1 MALWKNFNITREVLI
16 MLTVGD
22 PFPSFDLTAIGA
34 FGAKMDFH
42 NLSYNSQDA
51 WLVIVAWPLDF
62 THVCPT
68 EILGYNELYNE
79 FEDAGGRLIGLS
91 TDHHPS
97 HLAWRQSRDD
107 LFNVLYPWLS
117 DGAHR
122 LSRALGILKPDG
134 TCMRATF
141 ITDSNMI
148 IRYVTVHDEL
158 VGRNPD
164 ETLRVLRALKTN
176 ALTPCGWAEGDPTL

>member
-1 MALWKNFNITREVLI
+1 

-22 PFPSFDLTAIGA
+22 TFPSFNLIAIGA

-42 NLSYNSQDA
+42 NLSCNLQDN
-51 WLVIVAWPLDF
+51 WLVVVAWPLDF

-68 EILGYNELYNE
+68 EILGYNELYHE
-79 FEDAGGRLIGLS
+79 FEEAGGRLVGLS

-97 HLAWRQSRDD
+97 HLAWRQSRED
-107 LFNVLYPWLS
+107 LFNVHFSWLS

-122 LSRALGILKPDG
+122 LSKALGILKPDG

-141 ITDSNMI
+141 IIDDKMM

-158 VGRNPD
+158 VGRSPE
-164 ETLRVLRALKTN
+164 ETLRVLHALRTN
-176 ALTPCGWAEGDPTL
+176 ELTPCGWKKGELTL